1 MKISIVSPVYNEE
14 ENIVKL
20 CEEIKDA
27 ISARYEFEIILV
39 DDASTDSSWEMIK
52 SAKKKFSFVKG
63 IRLRRNSGQTH
74 ALAAG
79 ITDALGEYIVLIDAD
94 LQNDPKDIPVLI
106 EEAEKGFDLVSG
118 WRKKRKDKFW
128 SRVLPSIIANKLI
141 SFVTG
146 VKLHDYGC
154 TLKIYRSEIIKELE
168 IYGEM
173 HRFLPALAGY
183 KGAKIGEIE
192 VNHRPRL
199 SGESKYGILRTFRVT
214 ADLITVKFMGDFLTK
229 PGYFFSIFSLS
240 LLFISS
246 ICALI
251 TLYHKLY
258 NHIFV
263 KDQPLFLVAIFL
275 AIVAV
280 QIGLIGLVAEMILRV
295 YLSSSGKPVYRIKE
309 RI

>member
-1 MKISIVSPVYNEE
+1 MKLSIVSPVYNEE
-14 ENIVKL
+14 ESILRL
-20 CEEIKDA
+20 CSEIKDA
-27 ISARYEFEIILV
+27 LSAGYDFELILV

-63 IRLRRNSGQTH
+63 IRLRRNSGQTQ

-94 LQNDPKDIPVLI
+94 LQNDPKDIPALL

-128 SRVLPSIIANKLI
+128 TRILPSLAANKII

-146 VKLHDYGC
+146 IKLHDYGC
-154 TLKIYRSEIIKELE
+154 TLKIYRAETIKDLE

-183 KGAKIGEIE
+183 KGARIGEIE

-199 SGESKYGILRTFRVT
+199 AGKSKYGIFRTFRVT
-214 ADLITVKFMGDFLTK
+214 ADLLTVKFMGDFLTK
-229 PGYFFSIFSLS
+229 PGYFFSVVSLS
-240 LLFISS
+240 LLSVSF

-251 TLYHKLY
+251 TLYYKWY

-280 QIGLIGLVAEMILRV
+280 QTGLIGLVAEMILRV
-295 YLSSSGKPVYRIKE
+295 YLASSGKPVYRIKE